1 MNSPAMSLSSPTSDL
16 PAAQKN
22 RLADWADLA
31 ISAGWLA
38 QDTPDELQSASDA
51 TPGQLFSQEQRP
63 LVAGLFGGTGVGK
76 STLLNRLAGE
86 PVARAS
92 AERPTSR
99 RITVYVHRSLSVDRL
114 PEKLPMRRMRTA
126 LHNNELY
133 RHVMFIDMPDFDS
146 VEEANRE
153 LVDLWLPHLD
163 VVMYVVSP
171 ERYRDDQG
179 WQLMRQHATAHAWLF
194 IINQW
199 DRGNPLLRDDFTQ
212 QLAAQGLPDPL
223 IYCTDCANPAH
234 APGAEVA
241 QAEDDFASLQETLQS
256 LSNDQII
263 SGLQDRGVV
272 ARLQSLKSLSD
283 RWLVKLGSEEML
295 ASLSARWQA
304 SSDQEHADIDTALQ
318 WPISRVAA
326 SHTDNT
332 PFWRRLFGLGQRTT
346 QTDKSALG
354 QLTQS
359 LNERLTSLL
368 ESFSNQQAHEC
379 SIPLTAI
386 RQAVSS
392 PHELVL
398 ENTQKTLESSLNQAL
413 QFPGKPWQRRL
424 HKLTRSLCIL
434 LPLASLLWISIR
446 VISGFAEGGSDPSAY
461 LGSQFAVNSALLLG
475 ISWLLPALVNTTLQP
490 SREQAAV
497 IGLRR
502 GLDEVM
508 QASQHQAS
516 QSLDALSATADSLRS
531 SYKHLW
537 SELPIDDDT
546 ALPEPVRRML
556 TQQISH
562 DTPNRKLDVRANTHN
577 STDAA
582 PLS

>member
-1 MNSPAMSLSSPTSDL
+1 MNSPGTSVSSFKTGL

-22 RLADWADLA
+22 RLADWADRA
-31 ISAGWLA
+31 VSEGWLPEN
-38 QDTPDELQSASDA
+38 TPDVLQSASDA
-51 TPGQLFSQEQRP
+51 TPGQLFTQEQRP

-99 RITVYVHRSLSVDRL
+99 RITIYVHRSLSVDRL

-199 DRGNPLLRDDFTQ
+199 DRGNPLLRDDFIK
-212 QLAAQGLPDPL
+212 QLSAQGLPDPL
-223 IYCTDCANPAH
+223 VYCTDCANPAH

-241 QAEDDFASLQETLQS
+241 LAEDDFASLQETLQS
-256 LSNDQII
+256 LSNEQII
-263 SGLQDRGVV
+263 SGLQERGVV
-272 ARLQSLKSLSD
+272 ARLQSLKALSD
-283 RWLVKLGSEEML
+283 RWLAQLGGDEML
-295 ASLSARWQA
+295 ASLGSRWQA
-304 SSDQEHADIDTALQ
+304 LSDQEHADIDTALQ

-326 SHTDNT
+326 SHSDNT
-332 PFWRRLFGLGQRTT
+332 PFWRRLFGLGQRPT
-346 QTDKSALG
+346 QTDTSALG
-354 QLTQS
+354 QLAQS

-368 ESFSNQQAHEC
+368 ENFSNQQAHAC
-379 SIPLTAI
+379 GIPLTAI

-392 PHELVL
+392 PHEAVL

-424 HKLTRSLCIL
+424 HTLTRSLCIL
-434 LPLASLLWISIR
+434 LPLASLLWISVR
-446 VISGFAEGGSDPSAY
+446 VISGFAEGGSNPGAY

-475 ISWLLPALVNTTLQP
+475 ISWLLPALVNTALQP

-497 IGLRR
+497 IGLRG
-502 GLDEVM
+502 GLDDVM
-508 QASQHQAS
+508 QTSQQQAN
-516 QSLDALSATADSLRS
+516 QSLDVLSAKADELRS
-531 SYKHLW
+531 SYQRLW
-537 SELPIDDDT
+537 SELPTDDDA

-562 DTPNRKLDVRANTHN
+562 DTPTRKLDVRANTHS

>member
-1 MNSPAMSLSSPTSDL
+1 MNSPNTSLSLPTSDL

-22 RLADWADLA
+22 RLAEWAGLA
-31 ISAGWLA
+31 ISGGWLSPN
-38 QDTPDELQSASDA
+38 TPDVLQSASDA

-99 RITVYVHRSLSVDRL
+99 RITIYVHRSLSVDRL

-179 WQLMRQHATAHAWLF
+179 WQLMRQHATAHAWMF

-199 DRGNPLLRDDFTQ
+199 DRGNPLLRDDFIK
-212 QLAAQGLPDPL
+212 QLSAQGLSDPL
-223 IYCTDCANPAH
+223 VYCTDCANPAH
-234 APGAEVA
+234 APGADVA
-241 QAEDDFASLQETLQS
+241 LADDDFAALQETLQS

-263 SGLQDRGVV
+263 SGLQERGVV

-283 RWLVKLGSEEML
+283 GWSAQLGDDKKL
-295 ASLSARWQA
+295 ASVGSTWQT
-304 SSDQEHADIDTALQ
+304 SSDEEHADIDSALQ

-326 SHTDNT
+326 SHIDNT
-332 PFWRRLFGLGQRTT
+332 PFWRRLVGLGQRTT
-346 QTDKSALG
+346 QTDMSALG
-354 QLTQS
+354 HLAQS
-359 LNERLTSLL
+359 LNERLSSLL
-368 ESFSNQQAHEC
+368 ESFSNQQAHAC
-379 SIPLTAI
+379 GIPLLAI

-392 PHELVL
+392 PHDAVL
-398 ENTQKTLESSLNQAL
+398 ENTRKTLESSLNQAL
-413 QFPGKPWQRRL
+413 QFPGKPWQRHL
-424 HKLTRSLCIL
+424 HTITQRLCIL

-446 VISGFAEGGSDPSAY
+446 VISGFAEGGSNPGAY

-475 ISWLLPALVNTTLQP
+475 ISWLLPALVNTALQP

-502 GLDEVM
+502 GLAEVM
-508 QASQHQAS
+508 QASQQQAS
-516 QSLDALSATADSLRS
+516 QSLEVLSTSADELRS
-531 SYKHLW
+531 SYQRLW
-537 SELPIDDDT
+537 SELPTDNDT
-546 ALPEPVRRML
+546 TLPEPVRRML
-556 TQQISH
+556 TQQISY
-562 DTPNRKLDVRANTHN
+562 DTPTRRLDVRANTHS